1 MRTHLVRRGPL
12 AAAALSLFFV
22 ATLLAAP
29 FLNPSFETNGGAGTE
44 IFTSWTVTDAGTG
57 GYYVQTGATSPLNA
71 FAVASPTNGSF
82 AAMTDQGGPGSHL
95 LTQNITVTSAE
106 QVVRF
111 DLFIHNYALGGAF
124 SSPAT
129 LDYTVSPNQQF
140 RADIMTTASPIDDV
154 GAGVLL
160 NLYQTKPGDPAIS
173 GYKQVSGSLAPFVGQ
188 TVRLR
193 FAEVD
198 NQGVFNA
205 GVDNITTGVPVP
217 TLSPVMLG
225 LLAAALVAAA
235 LFLLKRS

>member
-44 IFTSWTVTDAGTG
+44 VFTSWTVTDAGGG
-57 GYYVQTGATSPLNA
+57 GYYVQTGATSPTNG

-82 AAMTDQGGPGSHL
+82 AAMTDQPGPGSHIL
-95 LTQNITVTSAE
+95 SQNITVTSAE

-111 DLFIHNYALGGAF
+111 DLYLNNAAGTF

-160 NLYQTKPGDPAIS
+160 NIYQSRPGDPAIS
-173 GYKQVSGSLAPFVGQ
+173 GYKQVSGSLAAFVGQ

-193 FAEVD
+193 FAETD
-198 NQGVFNA
+198 NVLFFNA
-205 GVDNITTGVPVP
+205 GVDNVTTGVPVP